1 MTKIAK
7 ILRIRQIDPKN
18 IQKVCNFTAKIL
30 LMTKSAGFGLK
41 ILLLVPKPTG
51 QLLLSCRNNLQFW
64 TLCLWSNLILIY
76 PNHLNYFQI
85 HQITPKSD
93 VINRSLTFLV
103 HDN

>member
-41 ILLLVPKPTG
+41 ILLLVPKSTE
-51 QLLLSCRNNLQFW
+51 
-64 TLCLWSNLILIY
+64 
-76 PNHLNYFQI
+76 HLE
-85 HQITPKSD
+85 
-93 VINRSLTFLV
+93 L
-103 HDN
+103 